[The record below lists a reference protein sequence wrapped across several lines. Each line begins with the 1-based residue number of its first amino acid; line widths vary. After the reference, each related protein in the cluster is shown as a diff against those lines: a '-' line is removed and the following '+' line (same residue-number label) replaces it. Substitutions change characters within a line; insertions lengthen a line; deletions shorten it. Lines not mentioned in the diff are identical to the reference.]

1 LDFEDIEM
9 KAFEWTNPTNV
20 NEAVKLLNVPAPG
33 DIDEAPRPIAGGQDL
48 LTTMKDYTS
57 RPARLVNL
65 KNIRGLDRI
74 TLNAKGLTIGALVTL
89 TELEEHAGV
98 RRSYPGLAEAA
109 HSIATPQIR
118 NLGTVG
124 GNLCQRPRCWYFR
137 LEEVICLKKG
147 GSECYAAKGENKY
160 NAIIGGGPS
169 YIVHPSD
176 LAPMLLA
183 LNATL
188 TVTGA
193 GGKRSIPLDKFFTL
207 PSDGNIRR
215 ENVLKNDDVITEIYV
230 PATPLAARST
240 YLKFKERES
249 LDFALASA
257 AVAVQMASNGTV
269 KDARIVLGGVAP
281 IPWRVP
287 AAEKFLTGKNLS
299 PDVLA
304 EAGKIALAD
313 AKPLEKNAY
322 KVPLTQTLVR
332 RALAKAAGI

>member
-1 LDFEDIEM
+1 M
-9 KAFEWTNPTNV
+9 KAFEWTSPTTI
-20 NEAVKLLNVPAPG
+20 NEAVKMLTVASPG

-74 TLNAKGLTIGALVTL
+74 TLNAKELTIGALVTL
-89 TELEEHAGV
+89 NELEEHAGV
-98 RRSYPGLAEAA
+98 RKSFPGLAEAA

-147 GSECYAAKGENKY
+147 GSECYAASGENKY

-169 YIVHPSD
+169 HIVHPSD

-183 LNATL
+183 LGASV
-188 TVTGA
+188 TVVGDS
-193 GGKRSIPLDKFFTL
+193 GKRVIPLDKFFTL
-207 PSDGNIRR
+207 PSEGNIRR
-215 ENVLKNDDVITEIYV
+215 ENVLKNEEIITEITV
-230 PATPLAARST
+230 PASPLAARST

-257 AVAVQMASNGTV
+257 AVAVRVAGRTV
-269 KDARIVLGGVAP
+269 QDARI
-281 IPWRVP
+281 
-287 AAEKFLTGKNLS
+287 
-299 PDVLA
+299 
-304 EAGKIALAD
+304 
-313 AKPLEKNAY
+313 
-322 KVPLTQTLVR
+322 
-332 RALAKAAGI
+332 

>member
-1 LDFEDIEM
+1 M
-9 KAFEWTNPTNV
+9 KAFEWTNPATV
-20 NEAVKLLNVPAPG
+20 NEAVKMLTAAESG

-57 RPARLVNL
+57 RPTRIVNL
-65 KNIRGLDRI
+65 KSIGGMNRI
-74 TLNAKGLTIGALVTL
+74 TLNARGLTIGALVTL

-98 RRSYPGLAEAA
+98 RKSYPGLSEAA

-147 GSECYAAKGENKY
+147 GSECYAATGENKY
-160 NAIIGGGPS
+160 NAILGGGPS

-176 LAPMLLA
+176 LAPMFLA
-183 LNATL
+183 LGAQV
-188 TVTGA
+188 TVVGST
-193 GGKRSIPLDKFFTL
+193 GKRVIPLDKFFTL
-207 PSDGNIRR
+207 PADGNIRR
-215 ENVLKNDDVITEIYV
+215 ENVLNNDDIITEVHV
-230 PATPLAARST
+230 PASPLAARST

-249 LDFALASA
+249 LDFALSSA
-257 AVAVQMASNGTV
+257 AVAVRLASNRTV
-269 KDARIVLGGVAP
+269 QEARIVLGGVAP
-281 IPWRVP
+281 IPWRAP
-287 AAEKFLTGKNLS
+287 AAEKYLEGKTLS

-304 EAGKIALAD
+304 ETARLALAG
-313 AKPLEKNAY
+313 AEPLDKNAY

-332 RALAKAAGI
+332 RALAKAGA

>member
-1 LDFEDIEM
+1 M
-9 KAFEWTNPTNV
+9 KAFEWTNPTTV
-20 NEAVKLLNVPAPG
+20 NEAVKMLTVASPG

-57 RPARLVNL
+57 RPTRLVNL
-65 KNIRGLDRI
+65 KNIRGLNKI
-74 TLNAKGLTIGALVTL
+74 TLNGRGLTIGALVTL

-98 RRSYPGLAEAA
+98 RKSFPGLAEAA

-147 GSECYAAKGENKY
+147 GSECYAASGENKY

-183 LNATL
+183 LGATV

-193 GGKRSIPLDKFFTL
+193 AGKRVIPLDKFFTL
-207 PSDGNIRR
+207 PSEGNIRR
-215 ENVLKNDDVITEIYV
+215 ENVLKNEEIITEIHV
-230 PATPLAARST
+230 AASPLAARST

-257 AVAVQMASNGTV
+257 AVAVRLTGRMVS
-269 KDARIVLGGVAP
+269 DARIVLGGVAP

-287 AAEKFLTGKNLS
+287 AAEKFLVGKELK

-304 EAGKIALAD
+304 EAGKIALAE

-322 KVPLTQTLVR
+322 KVPLAQTLVR
-332 RALAKAAGI
+332 RALAKAGGV

>member
-1 LDFEDIEM
+1 M
-9 KAFEWTNPTNV
+9 KAFEWINPSTV
-20 NEAVKLLNVPAPG
+20 NEAVKMLTVAGRG

-57 RPARLVNL
+57 RPSRLVNL
-65 KNIRGLDRI
+65 KHIRGLNNI
-74 TLNAKGLTIGALVTL
+74 TLNARGLTIGALVTL

-98 RRSYPGLAEAA
+98 RKSFPGLAEAA
-109 HSIATPQIR
+109 HSVATPQIR

-147 GSECYAAKGENKY
+147 GSECYAASGENKY
-160 NAIIGGGPS
+160 NAIIAGGPS

-176 LAPMLLA
+176 LAPILVA
-183 LNATL
+183 LGASVTAVGAT
-188 TVTGA
+188 
-193 GGKRSIPLDKFFTL
+193 GKRVIPLDKFFTL
-207 PSDGNIRR
+207 PSEGNIRR
-215 ENVLKNDDVITEIYV
+215 ENVLKNEEIVTEIFV
-230 PATPLAARST
+230 PASPLAARST

-249 LDFALASA
+249 LDFALAAA
-257 AVAVQMASNGTV
+257 AVAVRLAPNQTV

-287 AAEKFLTGKNLS
+287 DAEKFLVGKNLK

-304 EAGKIALAD
+304 EAAKIALAE

-332 RALAKAAGI
+332 RALAKAGGLNA

>member
-1 LDFEDIEM
+1 M
-9 KAFEWTNPTNV
+9 KTFEWTNPTSIK
-20 NEAVKLLNVPAPG
+20 EAVKLLSVATAG
-33 DIDEAPRPIAGGQDL
+33 ADIDEAPRPIAGGQDL

-57 RPARLVNL
+57 RPTRLVNL
-65 KNIRGLDRI
+65 KHIRNLDRV
-74 TLNAKGLTIGALVTL
+74 TLNARGLTIGALVTL
-89 TELEEHAGV
+89 SELEEHPGV
-98 RRSYPGLAEAA
+98 RKSFPGLSEAA

-137 LEEVICLKKG
+137 LEEVVCLKKG

-160 NAIIGGGPS
+160 NAIIAGGPS

-183 LNATL
+183 LGARV

-193 GGKRSIPLDKFFTL
+193 AGRKVIPLDKFFTL
-207 PSDGNIRR
+207 PSEGNIRR
-215 ENVLKNDDVITEIYV
+215 ENVLQNDDLITEIFV
-230 PATPLAARST
+230 PASALAAHST

-249 LDFALASA
+249 LDFALASVAA
-257 AVAVQMASNGTV
+257 AVQLAADRAVRDV
-269 KDARIVLGGVAP
+269 RIVLGGVAP

-287 AAEKFLTGKNLS
+287 AAEKFLIGKQLS
-299 PDVLA
+299 AELLA
-304 EAGKIALAD
+304 EAGKIALAE

-322 KVPLTQTLVR
+322 KVPLAQTLVR
-332 RALAKAAGI
+332 RALAQAASA